1 MKKCFIFNIF
11 IFISTLSIA
20 QNDNINWSSFQL
32 QKQLSEKLTLNIKP
46 IFRFNQDI
54 SNFQNMSIEVFAGY
68 KFAKGWT
75 AQLTSRT
82 WFIPDQKPRQFIWP
96 EVSYGIS
103 TGDLKIDSRLRYHL
117 ALDINN
123 REDPDFVRWRI
134 RFMHNKGK
142 VKPFIAVEPW
152 LRLNGIDQ
160 LQRVRYIA
168 GLNWKLDDTYS
179 LSFVY
184 WKQESI
190 NRFPMISD
198 NLWLINLLI
207 KLK

>member
-179 LSFVY
+179 ISFVY